1 MRTLSLALLLVASAG
16 LVVGSS
22 GFTNASADRSVSV
35 QVVDDDH
42 AFVGYDHQAHD
53 QTVES
58 GDEVTLVT
66 VENRFDHDV
75 HVTDVVIEDGDGL
88 VTITKTP
95 GDIGSGDSG
104 NIRGTV
110 ECDSDQSTDIA
121 LTVTVTGEAVT
132 AQLFGDTETREF
144 TITCHAPT
152 TSSTQSGG

>member
-42 AFVGYDHQAHD
+42 AFVGYQAHD
-53 QTVES
+53 RTVDS
-58 GDEVTLVT
+58 GDTVTLVT

-75 HVTDVVIEDGDGL
+75 HVTDVVIEDGDRL

-95 GDIGSGDSG
+95 GEIGSGDSG

-110 ECDSDQSTDIA
+110 ACNSDQRTDIA

-144 TITCHAPT
+144 TITCDAPT
-152 TSSTQSGG
+152 TTSTQSGG